1 MSFNLNTYLILGSF
15 LINISAA
22 IGSYYNAL
30 SDIKS
35 ESSKLVY
42 DIANKQN
49 EIYKNTYVT
58 KEEFLAYKDIL
69 LDVRADIK
77 RIIITK

>member
-1 MSFNLNTYLILGSF
+1 MTFNLNTYLILGSF

-69 LDVRADIK
+69 LDVRSDIK

>member
-69 LDVRADIK
+69 LDVRSDIK